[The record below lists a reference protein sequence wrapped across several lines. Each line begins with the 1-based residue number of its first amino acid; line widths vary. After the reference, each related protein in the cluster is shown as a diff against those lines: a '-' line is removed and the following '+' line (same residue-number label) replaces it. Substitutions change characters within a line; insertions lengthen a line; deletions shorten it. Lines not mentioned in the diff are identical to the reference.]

1 MAQVQEEAYWGAR
14 GSHEFHSFYYDQLQR
29 EPVTDDF
36 TLPRDTPMTAGLL
49 GRLINEHREN
59 HIPRYE
65 YLDAAYKT
73 KFRIFGRKPK
83 PDYKPDNRLAAD
95 MAYDIT
101 QTFEGYFIG
110 VPVDVRHEDEACDK
124 FLRDYIS
131 RNHQEDV
138 DAELSKMASKFG
150 HAYEMM
156 YQDDEGQ
163 PRSAAIS
170 PMSAFMVYDDS
181 VLKRPMWFVTYMY
194 DENGRLTGRYSDA
207 QDVYPFSAPDGTLEI
222 GEAEPHF
229 FGAVPAIDFMQN
241 SEKRGL
247 YEGVLNLIEA
257 YNSAISEKADDVE
270 YFADAYM
277 VVKGMELG
285 EDYKTDLRENKLI
298 NIFGDASAQL
308 SVEFLQ
314 KPNADVTQENLINR
328 LEMLIFK
335 MAMVPDITDEK
346 FSTASGTA
354 LKMRLMPMNNLARN
368 KERKF
373 ILGIQQRLEML
384 ANYPGGDAFKGD
396 AWQQVEIVMHRN
408 MPEDLAAEASVAGS
422 LSGIVSEETQLSVL
436 SCVDDPKKEIER
448 KNAEKDAKAQSF
460 SEGMPT
466 NRTAGGVDAT
476 SMYKITSILNQ
487 YRRKGI
493 TRNNALAML
502 KLVGLDEET
511 AARYLDDKD
520 PEEGA

>member
-1 MAQVQEEAYWGAR
+1 MAQT
-14 GSHEFHSFYYDQLQR
+14 HEFHSFYYDQLKH

-36 TLPRDTPMTAGLL
+36 TLPRDTPMTEELL
-49 GRLINEHREN
+49 GQLIDEHRNN
-59 HIPRYE
+59 HVPRYE

-73 KFRIFGRKPK
+73 KFSIFGREPK

-110 VPVDVRHEDEACDK
+110 VPVDVRHSDEERNNY
-124 FLRDYIS
+124 LRDYMS

-156 YQDDEGQ
+156 YQDADGK
-163 PRSAAIS
+163 PRSAAVS
-170 PMSAFMVYDDS
+170 PLSAFMVYDNS

-194 DENGRLTGRYSDA
+194 DEEARLTGRFSDA
-207 QDVYPFSAPDGTLEI
+207 ANVYPFGEVDGTLTIE
-222 GEAEPHF
+222 EPEEHY

-257 YNSAISEKADDVE
+257 YNNAISEKADDVE

-285 EDYKTDLRENKLI
+285 EGYKTDLRENKLI
-298 NIFGDASAQL
+298 NIWGDAAAQL
-308 SVEFLQ
+308 AVEFLQ
-314 KPNADVTQENLINR
+314 KPNADITQENLINR

-335 MAMVPDITDEK
+335 MAMVPDITDES

-354 LKMRLMPMNNLARN
+354 LKMRMMPMNNLARN

-373 ILGIQQRLEML
+373 VMGVQQRLQML
-384 ANYPGGDAFKGD
+384 ASFPDEPFTGED
-396 AWQQVEIVMHRN
+396 WQQVEITMHRN
-408 MPEDLAAEASVAGS
+408 MPEDLAAEAGVAGS

-448 KNAEKDAKAQSF
+448 KNAERDAKAQQAT
-460 SEGMPT
+460 EGMPT
-466 NRTAGGVDAT
+466 ERTASKVDAS
-476 SMYKITSILNQ
+476 SMYRITSVLNQ
-487 YRRKGI
+487 RRRGDI
-493 TRNNALAML
+493 TRNNALAIL
-502 KLVGLDEET
+502 RLIGLDDET
-511 AARYLDDKD
+511 ANRYLDDKD
-520 PEEGA
+520 PE